1 MHQHHKNNRPFMR
14 RALAIVM
21 MVLMAAPG
29 GAQTPADIM
38 FQHTQATSG
47 QASNQNW
54 MTGGGYEVRIPQ
66 KTYQLFSGEPPSFSA
81 GCAGISLH
89 LGSFSFISIDAF
101 KDMLRK
107 IAQAAPGY
115 FLHLAIQT
123 MCTPCSNLLTWLQNL
138 MADLNSAQMNSC
150 QIGKKVASTLFTSI
164 FDEKTASR
172 EMQATSAYQR
182 AVTDSYTGD
191 ASDWAQALGDQVS
204 GLANKLFGKTPA
216 EKIDIN
222 MKEGKGNK
230 LFVRLTKANISDK
243 FDLSVLGDR
252 ISGWEIIQSVFG
264 TVIET
269 PLDPDNPDA
278 ASVTIPGQTPPEML
292 GDLYPGSMGMA
303 DLIQGPGKSNAK
315 YMYCTLQRMTDDRNA
330 CGAVEPREWR
340 TVATTSAFFRG
351 TQEWAHAQLFG
362 QPDVNSPVIVSGGI
376 LDSIA
381 TGGTMSTKA
390 KQFFAIAP
398 PGTYKM
404 LLEVKYSTAATQN
417 IGLMLRDHVSDL
429 AAIEITQ
436 LMLNALQEAKSSNKL
451 NVVGGSADAQ
461 KPAGA
466 TLSPSMLAREKV
478 IQDELTAYRQAVNQT
493 RNTIMNNI
501 AQSAASLRALS
512 QSFAV
517 TSKR

>member
-21 MVLMAAPG
+21 MVLIAVPG

-66 KTYQLFSGEPPSFSA
+66 KTYQLFSGEPPSFNA

-172 EMQATSAYQR
+172 EMQASSAYQR

-222 MKEGKGNK
+222 M
-230 LFVRLTKANISDK
+230 
-243 FDLSVLGDR
+243 
-252 ISGWEIIQSVFG
+252 
-264 TVIET
+264 
-269 PLDPDNPDA
+269 
-278 ASVTIPGQTPPEML
+278 
-292 GDLYPGSMGMA
+292 
-303 DLIQGPGKSNAK
+303 
-315 YMYCTLQRMTDDRNA
+315 
-330 CGAVEPREWR
+330 
-340 TVATTSAFFRG
+340 
-351 TQEWAHAQLFG
+351 
-362 QPDVNSPVIVSGGI
+362 
-376 LDSIA
+376 
-381 TGGTMSTKA
+381 
-390 KQFFAIAP
+390 
-398 PGTYKM
+398 
-404 LLEVKYSTAATQN
+404 
-417 IGLMLRDHVSDL
+417 
-429 AAIEITQ
+429 
-436 LMLNALQEAKSSNKL
+436 
-451 NVVGGSADAQ
+451 
-461 KPAGA
+461 
-466 TLSPSMLAREKV
+466 
-478 IQDELTAYRQAVNQT
+478 
-493 RNTIMNNI
+493 
-501 AQSAASLRALS
+501 
-512 QSFAV
+512 
-517 TSKR
+517 